1 MTNVTVFGG
10 AGFIGRSLVRRLAA
24 EGHQVAT
31 VSRTAR
37 TSGVAGVKCLVGSV
51 ADPESIARAVRGAEV
66 VYLLVTGGGARW
78 DDFERDVVE
87 GTRRVL
93 QACRAHGIRRVVYT
107 SSIAALY
114 LGEAGAVTEDDG
126 PDPRPDRRSL
136 YSRAKIAAEHV
147 VRDGAVGWVIFRPGV
162 VMGRDGVLNHAGL
175 GLWPSDVC
183 CIGWGDGTNPLPLVL
198 VEDVARAMA
207 AAVDAPVD
215 GHTFNLAGDVRL
227 TARECVALMAKHS
240 LRRFRFYPMHPLRA
254 QAVDTLKWLV
264 KVAARKP
271 ENALPSYR
279 DLRSNMLLT
288 ELDCSRA
295 KNLLGWSPNAE
306 REVFVR
312 EALLAHLAAVPAGDL
327 RGELAHPCL

>member
-1 MTNVTVFGG
+1 VKGI
-10 AGFIGRSLVRRLAA
+10 ASS
-24 EGHQVAT
+24 
-31 VSRTAR
+31 VS
-37 TSGVAGVKCLVGSV
+37 
-51 ADPESIARAVRGAEV
+51 DPETIARAVRGAEV
-66 VYLLVTGGGARW
+66 VFLLVTGGGARW

-93 QACRAHGIRRVVYT
+93 RACRDHGVRRVVYT

-114 LGEAGAVTEDDG
+114 LGEAGTATEDAG
-126 PDPRPDRRSL
+126 PDPQPDRRSL
-136 YSRAKIAAEHV
+136 YSRAKIAAEHI
-147 VRDGAVGWVIFRPGV
+147 VRDGDVGWVIFRPGV

-183 CIGWGDGTNPLPLVL
+183 CIGWGDGTTPLPLVL

-215 GHTFNLAGDVRL
+215 GQTFNLAGDVRL
-227 TARECVALMAKHS
+227 TARECVALMAEHS
-240 LRRFRFYPMHPLRA
+240 LRPFRFYPMHPLRA
-254 QAVDTLKWLV
+254 QAVDILKWLV
-264 KVAARKP
+264 KIAARKP
-271 ENALPSYR
+271 ENAFPSYR

-288 ELDCSRA
+288 QLDCSRA

-312 EALLAHLAAVPAGDL
+312 EALLAHLTAVPPSDL
-327 RGELAHPCL
+327 RSDPAHSCL